1 MNRPASSTSS
11 AAPSASSPR
20 TTRRR
25 TTCALL
31 AAVLLFGAAPVGAE
45 AQSKPLVMWHAYRA
59 KERSALEKTVA
70 LWNKGARG
78 KHPPIKLLAVPYDA
92 FADKITAAV
101 PRGHGPDLFI
111 FAHDRVGDW
120 AKSKVVEP
128 IEFWM
133 SEKHADTFLF
143 KAIDAL
149 CYGDS
154 LYGLPMAFK
163 STILFY
169 NKKLVPK
176 PPKTTAELLALGAK
190 LTDRKEGR
198 YALVY
203 DNTKLYFHGTWLH
216 GFGGTVFTDKGKLVL
231 DSKAAADALA
241 FARKIGGP
249 QGIVPPES
257 TSTLTTTLFNSGKA
271 AMAISGPWM
280 LGEIKADIDAGVV
293 PLPVVSKTGKGAG
306 PFLGAEG
313 VMMSTKCK
321 RKASAF
327 AAMRFLTG
335 DKAALLRA
343 LEARQPVANKSAW
356 TNAKVKADVVLSAF
370 HEQQKYAKVM
380 PGTPEMRLVWSP
392 YDMAIQKVIVSGA
405 APDKALAEAAKEVR
419 RFLEVN
425 TAKAKGAGKGGKQ

>member
-1 MNRPASSTSS
+1 MIRPTLLLLTA
-11 AAPSASSPR
+11 
-20 TTRRR
+20 
-25 TTCALL
+25 ALL
-31 AAVLLFGAAPVGAE
+31 LGAPRVADAKNERPLL
-45 AQSKPLVMWHAYRA
+45 LWHAYRA
-59 KERSALEKTVA
+59 KERLGLEKTVA
-70 LWNKGARG
+70 LWNAGARG
-78 KHPPIKLLAVPYDA
+78 QNPPIKLLAVPYDA

-133 SEKHADTFLF
+133 TEKHADTFLF

-169 NKKLVPK
+169 NKKLVPT
-176 PPKTTAELLALGAK
+176 PPRDTNELLAIGK
-190 LTDRKEGR
+190 TLTDRKGGQ

-203 DNTKLYFHGTWLH
+203 DNTKLYFHATWLH
-216 GFGGTVFTDKGKLVL
+216 GFGGTVFSKTGTLRL
-231 DSKAAADALA
+231 DSPAAADALA
-241 FARKIGGP
+241 FARVIGGP
-249 QGIVPPES
+249 DGIVPPES

-280 LGEIKADIDAGVV
+280 IGELKAGLDVGVV
-293 PLPVVSKTGKGAG
+293 PLPVVSKTGKRAG

-313 VMMSTKCK
+313 VMMSAQCK

-327 AAMRFLTG
+327 AAMTFLTS
-335 DKAALLRA
+335 DRAALLRA
-343 LEARQPVANKSAW
+343 KTARQPVANKAVWSDA
-356 TNAKVKADVVLSAF
+356 TIKADTLLMAF
-370 HEQQKYAKVM
+370 LEQQKHAKVM

-405 APDKALAEAAKEVR
+405 APKKALAEAAREVR
-419 RFLEVN
+419 RYLLVN
-425 TAKAKGAGKGGKQ
+425 AAKAQTRPRATKAGGQE

>member
-1 MNRPASSTSS
+1 MTRPTLL
-11 AAPSASSPR
+11 
-20 TTRRR
+20 
-25 TTCALL
+25 LL
-31 AAVLLFGAAPVGAE
+31 AAALLVMGTPRAAHADK
-45 AQSKPLVMWHAYRA
+45 AKPLVLWHAYRA
-59 KERSALEKTVA
+59 KERLGLEKTVA
-70 LWNKGARG
+70 LWNAGARG
-78 KHPPIKLLAVPYDA
+78 KNPTIKLLAVPYDA

-133 SEKHADTFLF
+133 TEKHADTFLF

-176 PPKTTAELLALGAK
+176 PPRNTKELLALGKK
-190 LTDRKEGR
+190 LTDRKAGQ

-216 GFGGTVFTDKGKLVL
+216 GFGGAVFTKKGKLVL
-231 DSKAAADALA
+231 DSAAAADALA
-241 FARKIGGP
+241 FARAIGGP
-249 QGIVPPES
+249 EGIVPPES

-280 LGEIKADIDAGVV
+280 LGELKAGIDVGVV
-293 PLPVVSKTGKGAG
+293 PLPIVAKTGKRAG

-321 RKASAF
+321 RKAAGF
-327 AAMRFLTG
+327 AAMRFLTS
-335 DKAALLRA
+335 DRAALLRA
-343 LEARQPVANKSAW
+343 KTARQPVANKAAW
-356 TNAKVKADVVLSAF
+356 KDASIKADTVLSAF
-370 HEQQKYAKVM
+370 LEQQKYAQVM

-405 APDKALAEAAKEVR
+405 DPKKALAEAAREVR
-419 RFLEVN
+419 RYLEVN
-425 TAKAKGAGKGGKQ
+425 AAKAKKQAQKAGAEKAGAEKAGVQK